1 MANILIIDDE
11 ESIRTT
17 LSSYLQA
24 KGHRVMEAELGATGL
39 GICRRESPDL
49 VLLDMKL
56 PDGDG
61 IELLQ
66 QIRSENE
73 FTVVIMITAF
83 GTIEKAVRTLKLGA
97 ENFLTKPFDPE
108 ALLIVMEHALRNLS
122 LRKQEVLQE
131 LTRKS
136 EDENHFIGRSS
147 RMLKFYELARIVSQ
161 DQITIL
167 IQGET
172 GSGKGRWAQWIHDN
186 GPRPSKA
193 FVELN
198 CAGLSKELLESELF
212 GYEKGAF
219 TGAVSNKVGLLEV
232 ASGGTLFL
240 DEISEM
246 ELPVQAKMLKVLE
259 EKKFRRLGAV
269 QERRSDVRLI
279 TATNRNLETFVK
291 DGKFRED
298 LFYRLK
304 VMTLD
309 LPPLR
314 ERKEEIVPM
323 AEFFLSQMAQQ
334 KARRAPILTDEARD
348 ALRNYH
354 WPGNVRELRNLLERA
369 FLLCQNNQ
377 ITNDLLPFEKKTIF
391 ESLPSALLPLHD
403 VEVNYMRHVL
413 SSVNGNYSKAAEILG
428 VNRNTL
434 YNRLQKKAKA
444 GAP

>member
-291 DGKFRED
+291 DGKFR
-298 LFYRLK
+298 
-304 VMTLD
+304 
-309 LPPLR
+309 
-314 ERKEEIVPM
+314 
-323 AEFFLSQMAQQ
+323 
-334 KARRAPILTDEARD
+334 
-348 ALRNYH
+348 
-354 WPGNVRELRNLLERA
+354 
-369 FLLCQNNQ
+369 
-377 ITNDLLPFEKKTIF
+377 
-391 ESLPSALLPLHD
+391 
-403 VEVNYMRHVL
+403 
-413 SSVNGNYSKAAEILG
+413 
-428 VNRNTL
+428 
-434 YNRLQKKAKA
+434 
-444 GAP
+444 